1 MESGGGG
8 ESAMK
13 TIRLPFLAALFL
25 ASLLMT
31 ASAHAQQ
38 PDPGP
43 RGGKGTP
50 GRGGMVVISL
60 PGGGQISFDP
70 NGPFA
75 AILPAGSYRG
85 GGSGSASGGG
95 AGLGPGPKPE
105 FQPID
110 LEALDAAIRA
120 SNANRCLT
128 QMGFVCEP
136 VPPSLTGRP
145 NERSTRIAMSW
156 LIDQLGRELRGDV
169 PLPGIVIRANPDP
182 GIVNVPTWFW
192 VDPITYEGQVFSVG
206 AAMAAPW
213 TLYWDEVI
221 HHHESVTG
229 PCPTDP
235 TRQCV
240 LESHDWNETVTHHEE
255 HRDFVEVTV
264 TLTPAQF
271 AWISATTCRRGD
283 LKATEPFPTCLASV
297 GRSPIH
303 THRRPCC
310 TSSRSPRCASSM
322 RVASRS
328 VSPPRGQLPRPG

>member
-1 MESGGGG
+1 
-8 ESAMK
+8 
-13 TIRLPFLAALFL
+13 
-25 ASLLMT
+25 
-31 ASAHAQQ
+31 
-38 PDPGP
+38 
-43 RGGKGTP
+43 
-50 GRGGMVVISL
+50 MVVISL

-120 SNANRCLT
+120 SNARRCLT

-136 VPPSLTGRP
+136 VPPSLAGRP

-206 AAMAAPW
+206 ASMAAPW

-240 LESHDWNETVTHHEE
+240 LGSHDWNETVTHQEE

-271 AWISATTCRRGD
+271 AWDFGDDMHTWRSESHGAFPNLLGLGRPFTDPYTPSPVLHIFPESSLRVFDEGGFQVRLTATWSVAAAWRFTSDLGDNASGTLALESRIGQYSARHQVRESQPV
-283 LKATEPFPTCLASV
+283 L
-297 GRSPIH
+297 R
-303 THRRPCC
+303 
-310 TSSRSPRCASSM
+310 
-322 RVASRS
+322 ASR
-328 VSPPRGQLPRPG
+328 P